1 MPPSSVASPGARFR
15 RVRAVRRLLCL
26 AVAAGLV
33 LAGCNDDD
41 DGSAAEQ
48 SSEDADRD
56 ERSSGPRFCDAFLD
70 YLAEPSSEHLDVVS
84 EAADDPRVDELA
96 AIIRDDDRTG
106 RVLAADDDLQALA
119 RDRCQPEWIGAAQ
132 GGGDTSGAAQ
142 AFLDALVAG
151 DPLGARNVASSN
163 AIARFEPWE
172 PLAADPTAGTPA
184 LLTVGERTFTM
195 ALDAGRI
202 AECQVEA
209 GVVIACTVAE

>member
-1 MPPSSVASPGARFR
+1 M
-15 RVRAVRRLLCL
+15 RRLLCL

-33 LAGCNDDD
+33 LAGCSDDD
-41 DGSAAEQ
+41 DAGPAGEQRTEEGGDTRSA
-48 SSEDADRD
+48 
-56 ERSSGPRFCDAFLD
+56 GPRFCDAFLD
-70 YLAEPSSEHLDVVS
+70 YLAEPSSEQLDVVAA
-84 EAADDPRVDELA
+84 AADDDAVDELA

-106 RVLAADDDLQALA
+106 RLLAADDDLQALA
-119 RDRCQPEWIGAAQ
+119 RDRCQAEWTGAAQ

-151 DPLGARNVASSN
+151 DAMGARNVASAN

-172 PLAADPTAGTPA
+172 PVTADPSAGTPA